1 LIRKSSF
8 DRPRTTGWLVMLSS
22 LVACTALFLAPRTA
36 SAQPS
41 APGQGSAPAQNPA
54 SVRGLDATN
63 LHQPLELADWLVTAG
78 DDPAYSQ
85 PGYDDS
91 HWPAFDASKDSL
103 HTLFPNAHPAVV
115 WYRLHIKVRPDDT
128 GLALQEFFI
137 GNAFE
142 LYSNGVRL
150 IKIGQIAPFSPGDSN
165 GRLVVRI
172 PADQIASGSVV
183 LALRVHLSP
192 IEWSNGFPGY
202 YYYNLTLGEDAG
214 LREHTWLQVIGQNF
228 LDWLNA
234 AINLLM
240 VLGALLLFSAQRRQ
254 KEYLWLL
261 LWKLALLIPV
271 PLGLYVLFHTF
282 PISWHVVDTLAAMLA
297 PYFMARTYLAFIARP
312 IGPRLHAFVILASV
326 LNGMAQRHTFAASI
340 TPLEG
345 FLEQSLVIILISIVL
360 PAILIAQIRKGNRD
374 AGILLI
380 PLLLESLYAI
390 VFWTTYLAAQIPSL
404 RLTAWWAFVAIRRT
418 QLGPFSIRWEIAVSI
433 VSSLALALII
443 LLRSIRLSRRQAVME
458 GELAAAREV
467 QQVILPEAFEPVAGF
482 SVESVYQPD
491 QQVGGDF
498 FQVIPDGHGGL
509 LVVVGDVA
517 GKGLPAAML
526 VSVLVG
532 AIRTAASYTS
542 EPNEILSQLN
552 DRLIGRTEGGFS
564 TALAAHIFADGT
576 VSIASAGHLFPYV
589 DGRELE
595 LPGALPL
602 GIVSGAR
609 YETSRFT
616 LRPGSRLTF
625 YSDGVVEARNREG
638 ELFGFDR
645 GKKLS
650 TQPAV
655 AIVEAAKHFGQA
667 DDITVVTIERAAL
680 IASAA

>member
-1 LIRKSSF
+1 MIRESNLCRCRAS
-8 DRPRTTGWLVMLSS
+8 RLLTAVVLVLC
-22 LVACTALFLAPRTA
+22 AAPGARMA
-36 SAQPS
+36 SAQ
-41 APGQGSAPAQNPA
+41 GPA
-54 SVRGLDATN
+54 STRGLDATN
-63 LHQPLELADWLVTAG
+63 LHQPLELANWLVAAG
-78 DDPAYSQ
+78 DDPAYAQ
-85 PGYDDS
+85 PGFDDS
-91 HWPAFDASKDSL
+91 QWPAFDASKDSL
-103 HTLFPNAHPAVV
+103 HTLFPNARPQVV
-115 WYRLHIKVRPDDT
+115 WYRLHIKVRPEDT

-142 LYSNGVRL
+142 LYSNGVSL
-150 IKIGQIAPFSPGDSN
+150 IKVGQIAPFSPGDSN

-172 PADQIASGSVV
+172 PSDQIASGSVV

-192 IEWSNGFPGY
+192 IEWANGFPGY
-202 YYYNLTLGEDAG
+202 YYYNLALGEDAG

-261 LWKLALLIPV
+261 LWKLSLLIPV

-282 PISWHVVDTLAAMLA
+282 AISWHVIDTLAAMIA
-297 PYFMARTYLAFIARP
+297 PYFMVRTYLAFISRP
-312 IGPRLHAFVILASV
+312 MGPRLHAFVILASV
-326 LNGMAQRHTFAASI
+326 LNGMSERHAFAASI

-345 FLEQSLVIILISIVL
+345 FLEKFLVLLLISIVL

-380 PLLLESLYAI
+380 PLLLQSGYAI
-390 VFWTTYLAAQIPSL
+390 LFWATYLAAQIPSL

-418 QLGPFSIRWEIAVSI
+418 QLGPFSIRWEMAVSI

-443 LLRSIRLSRRQAVME
+443 LLRSNRLSRRQAVIE

-467 QQVILPEAFEPVAGF
+467 QQVILPEAFESVPGF

-498 FQVIPDGHGGL
+498 FQIIPDGHGGL

-517 GKGLPAAML
+517 GKGLSAAML

-542 EPNEILSQLN
+542 EPQEILSQLN
-552 DRLIGRTEGGFS
+552 DRLMGRTDGGFS
-564 TALAAHIFADGT
+564 TALAAHITADGT
-576 VSIASAGHLFPYV
+576 AFIANAGHLFPYV
-589 DGRELE
+589 DGHELE

-625 YSDGVVEARNREG
+625 YSDGVIEARNREG
-638 ELFGFDR
+638 ELFGFER
-645 GKKLS
+645 GESLS
-650 TQPAV
+650 NKSAA
-655 AIVEAAKHFGQA
+655 AIVEAARHFGQA